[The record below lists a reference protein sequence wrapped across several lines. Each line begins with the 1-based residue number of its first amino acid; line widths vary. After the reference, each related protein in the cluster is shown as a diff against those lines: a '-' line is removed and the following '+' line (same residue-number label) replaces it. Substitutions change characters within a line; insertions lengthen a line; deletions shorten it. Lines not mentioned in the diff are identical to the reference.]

1 MVEGREKWLFVPR
14 GYLRSQKYGYRQLKL
29 RDSGT
34 AVGDG
39 VRWGA
44 RDATLRGKTKGVMM
58 GRRSL
63 HFEPTLR
70 PSARRSGGSAWWRA
84 KRSRGRIYRRVA
96 PVWPRIIA
104 LEERCRRRQRGLW
117 RRWRGWEW
125 GRGRTRR
132 SARSRRDNP
141 LFSDGERV
149 VVFWYVTFR
158 P

>member
-1 MVEGREKWLFVPR
+1 MVEGREKWLFVPW
-14 GYLRSQKYGYRQLKL
+14 GYLRSRKYGYRQLKL

-34 AVGDG
+34 MGGGDERG
-39 VRWGA
+39 VRRGVS
-44 RDATLRGKTKGVMM
+44 DATLRGKTKGVMM

-70 PSARRSGGSAWWRA
+70 PSARRSGGSVWWRA
-84 KRSRGRIYRRVA
+84 KRSHGRIYRPGARGA

-104 LEERCRRRQRGLW
+104 LEECRCRQRG
-117 RRWRGWEW
+117 W

-149 VVFWYVTFR
+149 AVVFWYVTFR